1 MIKYNQDGYYYFCD
15 RVGDTFRWKSENV
28 ATTEVAQ
35 VLGIYPGIAEANVYG
50 TLIPKHDGRAGMAAL
65 VLNENTA
72 LDFDDLCNYLRQKLP
87 KYAVPLFIRFTPALN
102 ITGTFKQQKVELRN
116 QGIDLSKIPETD
128 RLYWLKGDT
137 YVPFTV
143 DDYAQ
148 FESGKVKL

>member
-1 MIKYNQDGYYYFCD
+1 LKQNKDGFFYFCD

-35 VLGIYPGIAEANVYG
+35 ALGVYPGITEANVYG
-50 TLIPKHDGRAGMAAL
+50 TLVPEHDGRAGMAAL
-65 VLNENTA
+65 VLEEGTT
-72 LDFDDLCNYLRQKLP
+72 LDFNHLCEYLRQKLP
-87 KYAVPLFIRFTPALN
+87 KYAVPLFIRFTPSLN

-128 RLYWLKGDT
+128 AVFWLKGDT

-143 DDYAQ
+143 EDYAH